1 MSKHAIRKAQPVA
14 SGVLAYF
21 PDALRVVANT
31 SKVGN
36 DQHNPGEPLGWRK
49 EKSSD
54 EADAL
59 LRHLSDHLAGETRD
73 DDGVLHLGK
82 VAWRALALL
91 QRFLDANPEQRDNAH
106 IPAAPPVPKAY
117 GDMTLDEKAA
127 FVLAKSREK
136 YPDSVVV
143 TDDPEIR
150 EIGREAPT
158 AYRVADGA
166 PAGWH
171 IHDERDLRYW
181 LDGEWWTLDAEQR
194 EHARKAGLDIPVP
207 KPAGRPKHRRR
218 GV

>member
-91 QRFLDANPEQRDNAH
+91 QRFLDAHP
-106 IPAAPPVPKAY
+106 
-117 GDMTLDEKAA
+117 
-127 FVLAKSREK
+127 
-136 YPDSVVV
+136 
-143 TDDPEIR
+143 
-150 EIGREAPT
+150 
-158 AYRVADGA
+158 
-166 PAGWH
+166 
-171 IHDERDLRYW
+171 
-181 LDGEWWTLDAEQR
+181 
-194 EHARKAGLDIPVP
+194 
-207 KPAGRPKHRRR
+207 
-218 GV
+218 

>member
-36 DQHNPGEPLGWRK
+36 DQHNPGEPLHWAK

-106 IPAAPPVPKAY
+106 IPIGPPEPKAY
-117 GDMTLDEKAA
+117 DDMTLDEKAA

-143 TDDPEIR
+143 TDDPDFID
-150 EIGREAPT
+150 GGPT
-158 AYRVADGA
+158 VYRVRGGK
-166 PAGWH
+166 PVGWH
-171 IHDERDLRYW
+171 IYYEGCLDEW
-181 LDGEWWTLDAEQR
+181 LDYEEGWSLDAEQR
-194 EHARKAGLDIPVP
+194 KHARKAGLDIPVP